1 MKKSGKPA
9 RRRIDSPFGKNLKK
23 VLDERAI
30 SQRGAAELAG
40 VQVSVINGWLTDS
53 IPHDLSAVQKL
64 CRGLKVDFEWLLTGE
79 RSKLN
84 MGDVPLSEIFD
95 VTDEPDFNGIFEVS
109 ARRLRRKEGKK

>member
-1 MKKSGKPA
+1 MKKSNKPT
-9 RRRIDSPFGKNLKK
+9 RKRISSPLGKNLRK
-23 VLDERAI
+23 VLEERAI

-53 IPHDLSAVQKL
+53 IPHDLSAVQRL

-84 MGDVPLSEIFD
+84 IGDVPLSEIFD
-95 VTDEPDFNGIFEVS
+95 VEDEADFSGVFEIS